1 MYRSKRITHLRTG
14 IMKILIIEDERELS
28 RNIAQY
34 LSADSYLCEQAFTYQ
49 EALEKIG
56 LYGYDCILLD
66 LGLPGG
72 DGLRL
77 LEEIRARKIE
87 SGVIIISARGE
98 LEDKIAGLRTGADD
112 YLPKPFSLPE
122 LSVRIYA
129 LLRRQRSTG
138 NNLLTSGAVEVDL
151 LAKEVR
157 VEGKRVE
164 LTRSEYDLLLFL
176 IGNRR
181 RVVSK
186 NAIAEHLSGDMA
198 DMMDNHNFV
207 YSHMK
212 NLKAKLQE
220 AGMVSCIRTVYGNG
234 YQWME

>member
-1 MYRSKRITHLRTG
+1 M
-14 IMKILIIEDERELS
+14 
-28 RNIAQY
+28 
-34 LSADSYLCEQAFTYQ
+34 
-49 EALEKIG
+49 
-56 LYGYDCILLD
+56 
-66 LGLPGG
+66 
-72 DGLRL
+72 
-77 LEEIRARKIE
+77 
-87 SGVIIISARGE
+87 
-98 LEDKIAGLRTGADD
+98 
-112 YLPKPFSLPE
+112 
-122 LSVRIYA
+122 
-129 LLRRQRSTG
+129 
-138 NNLLTSGAVEVDL
+138 
-151 LAKEVR
+151 
-157 VEGKRVE
+157 E